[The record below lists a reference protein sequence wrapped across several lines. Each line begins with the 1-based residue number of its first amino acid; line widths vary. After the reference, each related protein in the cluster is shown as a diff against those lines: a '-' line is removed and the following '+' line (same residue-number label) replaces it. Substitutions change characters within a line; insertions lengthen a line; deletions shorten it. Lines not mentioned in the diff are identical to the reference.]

1 MGNFIKTSLLIHLV
15 TLSYEITSFI
25 LYGKGTSTLIVPPI
39 LIVITHMIAT
49 IFMFVLS
56 KKDPGIIRKQ
66 IPKFEY
72 DRDTSIIPVD
82 VRALYE

>member
-1 MGNFIKTSLLIHLV
+1 MGNFIKTSLLIHIV
-15 TLSYEITSFI
+15 TLAYEITSFI
-25 LYGKGTSTLIVPPI
+25 LFSKEISTLIVPPI
-39 LIVITHMIAT
+39 LVVITHVIAT

-72 DRDTSIIPVD
+72 DRETSIIPVD
-82 VRALYE
+82 VRALY